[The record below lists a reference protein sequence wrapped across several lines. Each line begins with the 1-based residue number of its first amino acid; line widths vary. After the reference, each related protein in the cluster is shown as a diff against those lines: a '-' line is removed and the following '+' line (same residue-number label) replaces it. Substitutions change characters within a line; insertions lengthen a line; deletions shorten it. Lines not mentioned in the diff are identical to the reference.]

1 MSRDPPG
8 DFPALPAVE
17 TLHDPL
23 YAARGVTL
31 GVLRLD
37 RLHPL
42 WGGNKVFKLLP
53 NLRRAEALGQRRVI
67 SFGGA
72 YSNHLHALAAWGR
85 EHGLETV
92 GIVRGE
98 APARP
103 GPTLRDLHDWG
114 MRVRHVSRAAY
125 RRRVDAAWVEEITR
139 DLRPALV
146 IPEGGDNAEGF
157 AGCRELGRSIA
168 ALPGNWDVLALA
180 CGTGTTLAGLVAG
193 GEAFVLGI
201 AALRDARGIAARA
214 EAHLATVGP
223 DSSAQSTVGLHSC
236 GQIRLGPDESGH
248 LVRMNADPPIA
259 ARARFLVLDRFA
271 GQGFA
276 RVDAQL
282 ARFMA
287 EFTRRSGVPLEP
299 VYTGK
304 LFLGLHTLVGEGRFA
319 PGTRVLALHTG
330 GLQGA
335 RGASCGRM
343 MPAAHAVPL

>member
-1 MSRDPPG
+1 M
-8 DFPALPAVE
+8 
-17 TLHDPL
+17 
-23 YAARGVTL
+23 TL

-114 MRVRHVSRAAY
+114 MRIRHVSRAAY
-125 RRRVDAAWVEEITR
+125 RRRVDPAWVEEITR

-168 ALPGNWDVLALA
+168 ALPGNWDVIALA

-201 AALRDARGIAARA
+201 AALRDAAR
-214 EAHLATVGP
+214 H
-223 DSSAQSTVGLHSC
+223 
-236 GQIRLGPDESGH
+236 R
-248 LVRMNADPPIA
+248 
-259 ARARFLVLDRFA
+259 
-271 GQGFA
+271 
-276 RVDAQL
+276 
-282 ARFMA
+282 
-287 EFTRRSGVPLEP
+287 
-299 VYTGK
+299 
-304 LFLGLHTLVGEGRFA
+304 
-319 PGTRVLALHTG
+319 
-330 GLQGA
+330 GA
-335 RGASCGRM
+335 RRGPPGHRGSGFIRTIHRGSAFMRTNPFGSG
-343 MPAAHAVPL
+343 

>member
-1 MSRDPPG
+1 LSREPRH

-17 TLHDPL
+17 TLRDPL

-31 GVLRLD
+31 DVLRLD
-37 RLHPL
+37 LLHPL
-42 WGGNKVFKLLP
+42 WGGNKLFKLLP
-53 NLRRAEALGQRRVI
+53 NLRRAEALGLRRVI

-72 YSNHLHALAAWGR
+72 HSNHLHALAAWGR
-85 EHGLETV
+85 EHGLQTV

-98 APARP
+98 APAHP

-114 MRVRHVSRAAY
+114 MRIRHVSRAAY
-125 RRRVDAAWVEEITR
+125 RRRTDPAWVQELTR
-139 DLRPALV
+139 DLMPALV

-168 ALPGNWDVLALA
+168 ALEGGWDVLALA

-193 GEAFVLGI
+193 SGAFVLGV
-201 AALRDARGIAARA
+201 AALRDAAGITARA
-214 EAHLATVGP
+214 AAHLAPVGP
-223 DSSAQSTVGLHSC
+223 DSSGQGLS
-236 GQIRLGPDESGH
+236 PDT
-248 LVRMNADPPIA
+248 D

-271 GQGFA
+271 GRGFA
-276 RVDAQL
+276 RVDAEL
-282 ARFMA
+282 AGFMA
-287 EFTRRSGVPLEP
+287 QFSGRSGVPLDP

-304 LFLGLHTLVGEGRFA
+304 LFHGLHTLVGEGRFP

-335 RGASCGRM
+335 RAASGGGM
-343 MPAAHAVPL
+343 MPAARAVPL

>member
-1 MSRDPPG
+1 MSRDPRH

-17 TLHDPL
+17 TLRDPVC
-23 YAARGVTL
+23 AARGVTL
-31 GVLRLD
+31 DVLRLD

-53 NLRRAEALGQRRVI
+53 NLRRAEALGLRRVI
-67 SFGGA
+67 GFGGA
-72 YSNHLHALAAWGR
+72 HSNHLHALAAWGR
-85 EHGLETV
+85 EHGVQTV

-98 APARP
+98 APALP

-114 MRVRHVSRAAY
+114 MRIRHVSRAEY
-125 RRRVDAAWVEEITR
+125 RRRDDPAWVGKVTR
-139 DLRPALV
+139 EFLPALV

-168 ALPGNWDVLALA
+168 ALQGGWDVIALA

-193 GEAFVLGI
+193 IGAFVLGV
-201 AALRDARGIAARA
+201 AALRDAAGITARA
-214 EAHLATVGP
+214 AAHLERAASG
-223 DSSAQSTVGLHSC
+223 
-236 GQIRLGPDESGH
+236 GPDESG
-248 LVRMNADPPIA
+248 RGPARDTDS
-259 ARARFLVLDRFA
+259 RARLRVVERFA
-271 GQGFA
+271 GRGFA
-276 RVDAQL
+276 RVDAAL
-282 ARFMA
+282 AGFMA
-287 EFTRRSGVPLEP
+287 QFTQRSGVPLDP

-335 RGASCGRM
+335 RAAARGRAV
-343 MPAAHAVPL
+343 PAAHAVPL